1 MEVPV
6 IEGRFRLHLNSHQ
19 NPSFFIYN
27 PRLKTFPEAP
37 LRKIILILS
46 LILAGIILAACA
58 SDTDAPAQA
67 VENYLN
73 ALVNKESDR
82 LPTLVCGEWEED
94 ALIELDSFQAV
105 TARLENVACSQTGA
119 DGETALV
126 LCTGNIVATYNNE
139 DQKLDLSTRTYQ
151 VIEQGGDWLVCGTR

>member
-1 MEVPV
+1 
-6 IEGRFRLHLNSHQ
+6 
-19 NPSFFIYN
+19 
-27 PRLKTFPEAP
+27 
-37 LRKIILILS
+37 LRKSILTLS

-67 VENYLN
+67 VQNYLN
-73 ALVNKESDR
+73 ALVSKEPDR
-82 LPTLVCGEWEED
+82 LSTLVCGEWEED

-119 DGETALV
+119 DGDTALV
-126 LCTGNIVATYNNE
+126 LCTGDIVATYNNE
-139 DQKLDLSTRTYQ
+139 DQKLDLSVRTYQ

>member
-1 MEVPV
+1 M
-6 IEGRFRLHLNSHQ
+6 
-19 NPSFFIYN
+19 
-27 PRLKTFPEAP
+27 
-37 LRKIILILS
+37 RKLFLIS
-46 LILAGIILAACA
+46 ILILAGIILAACT
-58 SDTDAPAQA
+58 SNTDAPAQA

-73 ALVNKESDR
+73 ALVNKEADK
-82 LPTLVCGEWEED
+82 LPTLVCGNWEED

-105 TARLENVACSQTGA
+105 TARLEDVSCSQTGT
-119 DGETALV
+119 DGETSLV